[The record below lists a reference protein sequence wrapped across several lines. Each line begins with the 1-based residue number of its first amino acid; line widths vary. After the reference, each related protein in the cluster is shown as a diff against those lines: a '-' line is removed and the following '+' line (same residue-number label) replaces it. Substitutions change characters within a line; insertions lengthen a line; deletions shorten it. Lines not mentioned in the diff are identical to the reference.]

1 MPEEENLIGAIDIVA
16 AFTALRQDVKTQ
28 IRSGRELQDTVASR
42 LGELDVRLQSMLQQL
57 QQAAQQQPT
66 QQHSAQ
72 PAKSANAKDENA
84 ATRQLAEALAEVEE
98 ALQRALTS
106 IPDTTASPSPCS
118 ALLSS
123 FDAQLATVPWWAR
136 GTVAKKLNSFR
147 TELTKSAQWQPPD
160 ASAAR
165 QGLTLILARVH
176 RIMNQTGLER
186 MDVAGRAF
194 DAELMFAIDT
204 VECVHTPRAHVA
216 EQVRPAYL
224 WQGKLLR
231 NAEVRL
237 AK

>member
-1 MPEEENLIGAIDIVA
+1 MPEENLIGAIDIVA

-42 LGELDVRLQSMLQQL
+42 LGELDLRLQSMLHQL
-57 QQAAQQQPT
+57 QQAAQQQA
-66 QQHSAQ
+66 AQ
-72 PAKSANAKDENA
+72 PTKSANTKDENA

-106 IPDTTASPSPCS
+106 IPDTSASTSPCS
-118 ALLSS
+118 ALLRS

-147 TELTKSAQWQPPD
+147 SELTKSAQWQPPD

-231 NAEVRL
+231 SAEVRL

>member
-1 MPEEENLIGAIDIVA
+1 MPEEKLVGAIDIVA

-42 LGELDVRLQSMLQQL
+42 LGELDLRLQSMLHQL
-57 QQAAQQQPT
+57 QQAAQQQA
-66 QQHSAQ
+66 AQ
-72 PAKSANAKDENA
+72 PTKSANTKDENA

-98 ALQRALTS
+98 ALQRALAS
-106 IPDTTASPSPCS
+106 IPDTSASTSPCS

-136 GTVAKKLNSFR
+136 GTVSKRMNRFR
-147 TELTKSAQWQPPD
+147 TELSKSAQWQPPD

-231 NAEVRL
+231 SAEVRL

>member
-1 MPEEENLIGAIDIVA
+1 MPEENLIGAIDIVA

-28 IRSGRELQDTVASR
+28 IRSGRELQDAVASR
-42 LGELDVRLQSMLQQL
+42 LGELDLRLQSMLHQL
-57 QQAAQQQPT
+57 QQAAQQQTT
-66 QQHSAQ
+66 QQQAAQ
-72 PAKSANAKDENA
+72 PTKSANTKDENA

-98 ALQRALTS
+98 ALQRALAS
-106 IPDTTASPSPCS
+106 IPDTSASTSPCS

-136 GTVAKKLNSFR
+136 VTVSNRMISFR
-147 TELTKSAQWQPPD
+147 TELSKSAQWQPPD

-165 QGLTLILARVH
+165 QGLTLVLARVH

-204 VECVHTPRAHVA
+204 VECVNTPRAHVA
-216 EQVRPAYL
+216 EQVRPAYF